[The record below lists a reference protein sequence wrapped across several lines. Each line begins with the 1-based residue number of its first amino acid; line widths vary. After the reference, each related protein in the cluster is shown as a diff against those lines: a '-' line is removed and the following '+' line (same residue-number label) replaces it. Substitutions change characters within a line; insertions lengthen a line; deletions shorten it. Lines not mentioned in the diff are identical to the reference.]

1 MKRLLFVLIISS
13 ILLTVTGC
21 SQSNEVY
28 EKLMKKGLEQIAE
41 DKFVQAEGSFE
52 MALEEK
58 PEDEEANLLLKQ
70 TVYMIEGEQAFIDG
84 DLEVARK
91 SVKEVI
97 KLDKGSEDL
106 IKKAVAMEDQLEK
119 FKDNKQRYIESYQ
132 KAEQELA
139 DEAYETSLKTIEE
152 VLAEDLS
159 HAFYAE
165 IKQDMESLQAE
176 VILEQEQVNTAIK
189 KEAEEKAAAAA
200 KVEAEKKVASNDIG
214 SLAGYWLNSNDETLA
229 CHFTNNYVACA
240 VAYSDVITN
249 DKIKQV
255 KHISSTETQI
265 MFVDGFTGNY
275 DLVSNDMLI
284 MSATGE
290 SYRRVSKEVANAIYD
305 GYYELP

>member
-21 SQSNEVY
+21 SQGNEVY
-28 EKLMKKGLEQIAE
+28 DKLMKKGLEQIAE

-58 PEDEEANLLLKQ
+58 PEDEEASLLLKQ

-84 DLEVARK
+84 DLEAATK

-106 IKKAVAMEDQLEK
+106 IKKAVAMEDQLET
-119 FKDNKQRYIESYQ
+119 FKDNKQLYIESYQ

-152 VLAEDLS
+152 VVAEDLS
-159 HAFYAE
+159 HAFYTE

-176 VILEQEQVNTAIK
+176 VVLEQEQVNTAIK
-189 KEAEEKAAAAA
+189 KEAEEKAAA

-265 MFVDGFTGNY
+265 TFVDGFAGNY
-275 DLVSNDMLI
+275 DLVSNDVLI